1 MDEESRREGLHAQ
14 ERERPPRRRVE
25 DLEVFKL
32 AHDLALSV
40 YRVSESFELS
50 TPSLVNDLRRAA
62 VAVPANLAEG
72 ASRATRAEY
81 QSFVSMA
88 QGTAAVVSYYLLLA
102 KDLGHLG
109 DADCQHLR
117 EGYGR
122 AGYMLSRFA
131 QSMS

>member
-1 MDEESRREGLHAQ
+1 MDEESRREGLHGH
-14 ERERPPRRRVE
+14 ERERPARRRVE

-40 YRVSESFELS
+40 FRASESFEDAAP
-50 TPSLVNDLRRAA
+50 TLVSDLRRAA
-62 VAVPANLAEG
+62 TAVPASLAEG
-72 ASRATRAEY
+72 AGRPTRAEY
-81 QSFVSMA
+81 QSFVATA
-88 QGTAAVVSYYLLLA
+88 QGAASAVGYYLLLA
-102 KDLGHLG
+102 RDLGHLAE
-109 DADCQHLR
+109 ADCQHLR

>member
-1 MDEESRREGLHAQ
+1 MDEESRREGLHTP

-40 YRVSESFELS
+40 HRVSESFELS
-50 TPSLVNDLRRAA
+50 APALVSDLRRAA
-62 VAVPANLAEG
+62 AAVPANLAEG
-72 ASRATRAEY
+72 AGRATRAEY
-81 QSFVSMA
+81 QSFVGMA

-102 KDLGHLG
+102 KDLGHVG
-109 DADCQHLR
+109 EDEVQPLR

-122 AGYMLSRFA
+122 VGYMLSRFA